1 MAGGVFVSPIHVVKF
16 ELPVRESR
24 TPSSE
29 GSSGKHP
36 ATSCNIRWGA
46 LFLGGFLRSLD
57 CQLGEADCFIGKY
70 NGLYCDTPL
79 VFLVKLAGC
88 SHFRS
93 HCTPYKQINISH
105 RLRSVLFFDLP
116 KALVN

>member
-1 MAGGVFVSPIHVVKF
+1 M
-16 ELPVRESR
+16 
-24 TPSSE
+24 
-29 GSSGKHP
+29 
-36 ATSCNIRWGA
+36 
-46 LFLGGFLRSLD
+46 RSLD
-57 CQLGEADCFIGKY
+57 CQLGEADCFIVKY

-105 RLRSVLFFDLP
+105 RLRPVLFLTYRKHWLIEPMASWIIYPIGFFHGSEMDSPSIYTKVGGFFSLW
-116 KALVN
+116 